1 MENETLSVL
10 TLRSLLS
17 FCRKP
22 EHKEM
27 PDYVGMSE
35 TEIRKIHPDAVT
47 YKGKEVAYLEIR
59 LPEATL
65 TCVLNKLKICIQ
77 SELFDDGDESGIKLK
92 SCPAL
97 TMRN

>member
-10 TLRSLLS
+10 TLCSLLS
-17 FCRKP
+17 FCQKP

-35 TEIRKIHPDAVT
+35 TEIRKIHPGAVT
-47 YKGKEVAYLEIR
+47 YEGKENVFLEIR

-77 SELFDDGDESGIKLK
+77 SELFDDGDESGVKLNL
-92 SCPAL
+92 CPAL
-97 TMRN
+97 TIRN